1 MINELFEDKK
11 DVIKGIE
18 SIIKDNL
25 NITDYDALSLEIKLY
40 EDKYNELSKWFYH
53 IHF

>member
-1 MINELFEDKK
+1 MDLTLLEETTAKMINELFEDKK
-11 DVIKGIE
+11 DVIKEIE

-40 EDKYNELSKWFYH
+40 LIQH
-53 IHF
+53 